1 MKLVAAVLIAVLT
14 LGCSLS
20 ARFEQKPS
28 NELRFTIS
36 SAHLDPDGRFCIV
49 TTKQQVY
56 CVNSLRDENGEHR
69 VFIRIDES
77 IVGTTAVI
85 TPSDIYASRIIIFV
99 TSQEA
104 YKEYQSQIDTV
115 DTQLYKPRKDAP
127 LTVSSDW
134 RN

>member
-1 MKLVAAVLIAVLT
+1 MKLVAAVLLTVLT

-28 NELRFTIS
+28 ELRFLIS
-36 SAHLDPDGRFCIV
+36 SARLNPDGRFCII
-49 TTKQQVY
+49 TTNQQTY
-56 CVNSLRDENGEHR
+56 CVNSLRDQNGDHR
-69 VFIRIDES
+69 VYVRIDES

-85 TPSDIYASRIIIFV
+85 TPSDNIYASRILIFV

-115 DTQLYKPRKDAP
+115 DTKLYKPRKDAP
-127 LTVSSDW
+127 LTVGAD
-134 RN
+134 N